1 MEAAMALLNAVGEE
15 FAVKENEI
23 YSKKDLPIYLGPE
36 KSHSSSCSCDCS
48 FDCILLQLEK

>member
-23 YSKKDLPIYLGPE
+23 YSKKIYLPLFGPE